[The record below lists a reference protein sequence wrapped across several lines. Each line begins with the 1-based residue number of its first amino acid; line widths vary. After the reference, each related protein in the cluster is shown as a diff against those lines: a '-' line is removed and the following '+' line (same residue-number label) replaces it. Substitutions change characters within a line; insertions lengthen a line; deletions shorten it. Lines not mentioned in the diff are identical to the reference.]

1 MMMRKYQF
9 YFVATPIGNLGDF
22 SARAVDVIKSVDLL
36 LAEDTR
42 KTQILLKKNQL
53 EVPLRSYHDHNKE
66 KIAPSI
72 IRKLKEGATI
82 ALVSDAGTPGI
93 SDPGYHLVRMLI
105 EEDIE
110 YTVIPGPS
118 AVTTALLLSGFP
130 PDRFS
135 FYGYLPRKKGAR
147 EKIIKEAG
155 ENQGTSIFFES
166 PYRIIKALQA
176 VDSQLG
182 ERDVVVAREMTKIHE
197 EVLRGSAADIIS
209 RIGDRKLKGE
219 ITLVVRGRGR
229 SGRTEKIDVI
239 DKV

>member
-1 MMMRKYQF
+1 MKRKYRF
-9 YFVATPIGNLGDF
+9 YFIGTPIGNLGDF
-22 SARAVDVIKSVDLL
+22 STRAVDLIKSVDLL

-42 KTQILLKKNQL
+42 KTGILLKKNQI
-53 EVPLRSYHDHNKE
+53 EIPLRSFHDHNKE
-66 KIAPSI
+66 KVTPSI

-82 ALVSDAGTPGI
+82 ALVSDAGMPGI
-93 SDPGYHLVRMLI
+93 SDPGYHLVRKLI

-197 EVLRGSAADIIS
+197 EVLRGSAADIIN

-229 SGRTEKIDVI
+229 NGRTEQIDLI
-239 DKV
+239 DRE

>member
-9 YFVATPIGNLGDF
+9 YFIGTPIGNLGDL
-22 SARAVDVIKSVDLL
+22 SSRAVDLIGSVDLL

-42 KTQILLKKNQL
+42 KTMTLLKKNQL
-53 EVPLRSYHDHNKE
+53 GVTVRSYHDHNKE
-66 KIAPSI
+66 KVTPSI
-72 IRKLKEGATI
+72 IKKLKEGATA
-82 ALVSDAGTPGI
+82 ALVSDAGMPGI
-93 SDPGYHLVRMLI
+93 SDPGYHLVRKLI

-176 VDSQLG
+176 VASQLG
-182 ERDVVVAREMTKIHE
+182 EREVAVAREMTKLHE
-197 EVLRGSAADIIS
+197 EVLRGSASDIIS
-209 RIGDRKLKGE
+209 LIGDRKLKGE
-219 ITLVVRGRGR
+219 ITLVLRGRGR
-229 SGRTEKIDVI
+229 SGRTAKTDSVDRE
-239 DKV
+239 